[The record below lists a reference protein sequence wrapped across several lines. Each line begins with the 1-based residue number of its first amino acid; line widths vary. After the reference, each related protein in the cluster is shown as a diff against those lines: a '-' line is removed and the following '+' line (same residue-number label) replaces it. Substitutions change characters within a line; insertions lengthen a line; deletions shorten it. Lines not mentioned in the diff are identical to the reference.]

1 MQKFEPLLGH
11 YTPWLCY
18 RSTKNTNLVY
28 FSCNKCA
35 STFYDAFFK
44 KLNWIK
50 TTTQDI
56 NWSSDYVF
64 SYIRNPVVRHRKGI
78 VTGLFNFFP
87 EMKSVFVG
95 HPTRLRFLANL
106 TSIEAHSY
114 SIHRMLGDNAT
125 HIHWIPIDTDLDH
138 TQYTLNMLATHNEN
152 IDQETANW
160 LTKSDKIN
168 ESTIEEIEFYNQL
181 HSIKTPPEI
190 LNYLDFDICLY
201 DKATTPPPHI
211 VAGKYYAERIQEL
224 LNQGLLQENA
234 EKIVD
239 IEVYNNIDRKKENC

>member
-1 MQKFEPLLGH
+1 MQKFEPLLDH
-11 YTPWLCY
+11 YNPWLCY

-35 STFYDAFFK
+35 STFYDAFFE

-56 NWSSDYVF
+56 KWSNDYVF

-78 VTGLFNFFP
+78 VEGLFTFFP

-95 HPTRLRFLANL
+95 HPDRLRFLANL

-114 SIHRMLGDNAT
+114 SIHRMLGDNAR
-125 HIHWIPIDTDLDH
+125 HVHWIPIDTELDH
-138 TQYTLNMLATHNEN
+138 TRYTLNMLEIHNEN
-152 IDQETANW
+152 IDQEIANW
-160 LTKSDKIN
+160 LIKSVKAN
-168 ESTIEEIEFYNQL
+168 ESTVEEIEFYNQL
-181 HSIKTPPEI
+181 YSIKTPPEI
-190 LNYLDFDICLY
+190 LNHLDFDICLY
-201 DKATTPPPHI
+201 DIVTTPPPHI
-211 VAGKYYAERIQEL
+211 VAGKYYTERLQEL
-224 LNQGLLQENA
+224 LNQGLSQETA

-239 IEVYNNIDRKKENC
+239 MEVYNNIDRKQ